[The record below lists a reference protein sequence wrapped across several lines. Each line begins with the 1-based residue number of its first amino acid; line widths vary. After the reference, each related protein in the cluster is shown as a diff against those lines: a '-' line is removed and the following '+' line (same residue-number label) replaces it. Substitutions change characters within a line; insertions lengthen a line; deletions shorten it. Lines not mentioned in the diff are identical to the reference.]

1 MSKKCRFVCCVL
13 LLTGPAVFFSV
24 AQTQSNSQ
32 NISTPVASAA
42 ESAQPVPVVD
52 GGIGPCSI
60 ELTATSADGK
70 PVYGA
75 SIKVHIAYGFG
86 GFHRLDLEAGTSA
99 DGKVKFTGLPSRVRR
114 PPLEFQAS
122 KDSLVGSTTYD
133 PSQECQAKR
142 ALVLEKPK
150 PTPSE

>member
-1 MSKKCRFVCCVL
+1 MSKKYRVLCCL
-13 LLTGPAVFFSV
+13 LMLTGPAAFFSV
-24 AQTQSNSQ
+24 AQTQSNAQ
-32 NISTPVASAA
+32 TISTPVASAA
-42 ESAQPVPVVD
+42 EPVPVVD

-122 KDSLVGSTTYD
+122 KDQLVGSTTYD
-133 PSQECQAKR
+133 PSRECQAKR
-142 ALVLEKPK
+142 ALVLDKPK
-150 PTPSE
+150 PSE